1 LVTAVLQAS
10 GYTESIKQK
19 GSKKDRRMSYRFLEG
34 ETVPDGVRRIAL
46 EQIDKALELTTAGSQ
61 AGKNLDEAIHDTR
74 VCCKKVRG
82 LLRLVRFELDD
93 ETFKTENV
101 YYRDANR
108 SLSSVRDTAAM
119 VETLDKLI
127 EGFAGQL
134 AEAAFQTMRKS
145 LARSTKNAQVD
156 KEKALAEVKKTLTEA
171 RQRVEQWPLEKN
183 DFSALGR
190 GLKRIYK
197 QGRLCFAT
205 AFDQQSVESFHE
217 WRKQVKYLW
226 YHMRLLQPLW
236 PALLQQLADEIKVL
250 SDYLN
255 ADHDLAMLREWVL
268 EQPRKADDLTE
279 IETLVAL
286 IDQRRGE
293 LQVLAQLLGKRLYVE
308 QPEVFR
314 NRFYEYWRAWRAEQR
329 IDPIAVS

>member
-1 LVTAVLQAS
+1 M
-10 GYTESIKQK
+10 G
-19 GSKKDRRMSYRFLEG
+19 YRFLEG

-46 EQIDKALELTTAGSQ
+46 EQIDKALELTTAGSK
-61 AGKNLDEAIHDTR
+61 AGENLDKAIHDTR
-74 VCCKKVRG
+74 VSCKKLRG

-108 SLSSVRDTAAM
+108 RLSSVRDTAAL

-127 EGFAGQL
+127 ERFADQL
-134 AEAAFQTMRKS
+134 AEPAFQTMRKS
-145 LARSTKNAQVD
+145 LTRSRNKAQFN
-156 KEKALAEVKKTLTEA
+156 KKKALAEEKKTLTEA
-171 RQRVEQWPLEKN
+171 RQRVEKWPLEKD

-197 QGRLCFAT
+197 QGRLGFAT
-205 AFDQQSVESFHE
+205 AFEQQSVENFHE

-236 PALLQQLADEIKVL
+236 PALLKPLADEIKLL
-250 SDYLN
+250 SDHLN
-255 ADHDLAMLREWVL
+255 ADHDLAMLGEWVL
-268 EQPRKADDLTE
+268 EQPGNADDLTE
-279 IETLVAL
+279 IEALVAL

-293 LQVLAQLLGKRLYVE
+293 LQVLAQLLGTRLYVE
-308 QPEVFR
+308 QPEVFK
-314 NRFYEYWRAWRAEQR
+314 NRFYEYWRAWRSEQR
-329 IDPIAVS
+329 VDPIAVG